1 MTLRLSERSEF
12 LTMIYLSVQH
22 QNKRNRKPKFNIQ
35 NTVLN
40 YNLFSIDIARH
51 ITAVFAFNFA
61 IKLQKLSA
69 KIKNRKTKGGK

>member
-51 ITAVFAFNFA
+51 ITWRSQQDSQ
-61 IKLQKLSA
+61 L
-69 KIKNRKTKGGK
+69 KTTERIWEFRYFGHQRI